1 MERRWEELEEVMAR
15 GILKYLPGWD
25 AGKMGDR
32 PGWRALR
39 RSRWRDR

>member
-1 MERRWEELEEVMAR
+1 MERRWEELEGVMAR
-15 GILKYLPGWD
+15 GSLKYLAGAD

-32 PGWRALR
+32 PGWRSLR